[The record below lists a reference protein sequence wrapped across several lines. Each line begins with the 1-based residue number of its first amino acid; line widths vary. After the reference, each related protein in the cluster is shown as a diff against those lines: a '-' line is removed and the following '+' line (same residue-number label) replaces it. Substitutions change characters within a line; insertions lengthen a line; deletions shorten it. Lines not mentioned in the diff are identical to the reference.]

1 MGKKKCYFHW
11 TLNENWSF
19 CLHQRD
25 ITPTKCVKTYMI
37 LESKLEMGKWAI
49 VFICNI
55 INYSDDCLEIPLRL
69 ETILFCET
77 NLTCHKPSLR
87 DLSNEKPPS
96 FWETTLT
103 CHNPSLRDLSNE
115 IPPSFWKTTLTCH
128 NPSLRDLSN
137 EIPPSFLEDHFK
149 MS

>member
-1 MGKKKCYFHW
+1 
-11 TLNENWSF
+11 
-19 CLHQRD
+19 
-25 ITPTKCVKTYMI
+25 MI

-115 IPPSFWKTTLTCH
+115 IPPSFWETTLTCH

-137 EIPPSFLEDHFK
+137 EIPPSFWETTLTCHNPSLGDLSNEIPPSFGRPLQHVITFL
-149 MS
+149 